1 MVTQAEAIRWG
12 LEHGFTMQEIAAQA
26 AHLQKTLLNLEAS
39 RYLSAAGMIVV
50 LYDTILTL
58 PDEVRLIWP
67 MPFGVIKAI
76 WFLSRYIVPGLI
88 VFSNYRE
95 LSTIASRITG
105 PGSLTR
111 RLSTNRVHEVK
122 GTIERSFVRTHE
134 NMTVI
139 SPTDMII
146 SCEGYV
152 LSLAWCINIS
162 FAASNWLL
170 LLRVSALWGRKKL
183 VIYPL
188 YACYV
193 ALYITLTVIVGIA
206 GVTMAKNLAYHPI
219 AQICIF
225 TERIPKTLIHSQ
237 WLPILF
243 DVWIFILTLV
253 KAKQDN
259 IALRKG
265 SRTNAPVLFVLF
277 RDGGIYCIVIIA
289 LRLFNFVA
297 WAFLEESMVYLGL
310 GFLWSIVT
318 TLINRFYLNLRRVA
332 YATAAA
338 LLTNASIRDRPLAP
352 GVGGRLRE
360 LVEGEAYYGRRGAQ
374 SPWIDYDEDRMPVI
388 DVVRQGVV
396 DEMMMVEVER
406 QRAQNQDRSPI
417 DRAERWYASTPHP
430 YPPQPHREEPPAQ
443 PSVVQGILVS
453 QGVTVAY

>member
-1 MVTQAEAIRWG
+1 MVTQTEAIRWG
-12 LEHGFTMQEIAAQA
+12 LEHGLSLAEIRRQSE
-26 AHLQKTLLNLEAS
+26 HLPQTLLNLEAS

-58 PDEVRLIWP
+58 PDEIRLIWP

-76 WFLSRYIVPGLI
+76 WFLSRYVVPALI
-88 VFSNYRE
+88 VFSNYQFMESRGP
-95 LSTIASRITG
+95 LSDHLFV
-105 PGSLTR
+105 LT
-111 RLSTNRVHEVK
+111 N
-122 GTIERSFVRTHE
+122 
-134 NMTVI
+134 
-139 SPTDMII
+139 
-146 SCEGYV
+146 CEGYV
-152 LSLAWCINIS
+152 LALAWCINIS

-188 YACYV
+188 YAGYV
-193 ALYITLTVIVGIA
+193 ALYIALTVIVGIA
-206 GVTMAKNLAYHPI
+206 GVTMAKNLAYNPI
-219 AQICIF
+219 VKLCIF
-225 TERIPKTLIHSQ
+225 TERIPATLIHSQ

-243 DVWIFILTLV
+243 DVVIFILTLV

-289 LRLFNFVA
+289 LRIFNFVA
-297 WAFLEESMVYLGL
+297 WAFLDETMVYLGL

-360 LVEGEAYYGRRGAQ
+360 LVEGEQYYARRGAQ
-374 SPWIDYDEDRMPVI
+374 SPWVDYDEDQMPVI

-396 DEMMMVEVER
+396 DEVMMVEVER
-406 QRAQNQDRSPI
+406 QRAQNLDKSPI
-417 DRAERWYASTPHP
+417 DRAERWYSSTPHP
-430 YPPQPHREEPPAQ
+430 YPPVPHREEAPAQ